1 MITIALAVILR
12 PFRAAS
18 LRVHQTLPAEIKHDG
33 YRLMVRRDGE
43 RVRCFIVYHRR
54 SRMGEKQMSKSYRLL
69 GVMLVTATFA
79 YLASKIGALSWGEL
93 IVIVAVAN
101 LGLQMM
107 AGMNILKWS
116 DDS

>member
-1 MITIALAVILR
+1 MGV
-12 PFRAAS
+12 
-18 LRVHQTLPAEIKHDG
+18 AEW
-33 YRLMVRRDGE
+33 E
-43 RVRCFIVYHRR
+43 R
-54 SRMGEKQMSKSYRLL
+54 KQMSKSYRLL
-69 GVMLVTATFA
+69 GVILVTATIA

-93 IVIVAVAN
+93 IAIVAVAN

>member
-1 MITIALAVILR
+1 
-12 PFRAAS
+12 
-18 LRVHQTLPAEIKHDG
+18 
-33 YRLMVRRDGE
+33 MVRRDGE

-69 GVMLVTATFA
+69 GVMLVTATIA